1 MSCNSCNSG
10 SSSSHVNMIANGVV
24 GLTKYAL
31 GIDSVD
37 SPTLYKRREICN
49 ACHFQTNGITC
60 NICSCII
67 TAKTALAGEKCPQGF
82 W

>member
-1 MSCNSCNSG
+1 MNCSSCNNAI
-10 SSSSHVNMIANGVV
+10 NTIANGAV

-31 GIDSVD
+31 GIDSID
-37 SPTLYKRREICN
+37 SPTLARRREICK